1 VKSVDTARLLDHR
14 PRVTV
19 SGSFHR
25 HLASIQDDVASFLD
39 VGLEVLSPADP
50 RLVDAFGDFVFVA
63 SDRVRTLRVVQQRH
77 FEAIRQS
84 EFLWLVCPD
93 GYVGASAAMEVGVAV
108 SEGVPVVAMAPPNDQ
123 TLRQFVRVVRSL
135 ADALKYVSNAG
146 EGDGGPTVLLDPG
159 AAVEDAHFQ
168 LERIELV
175 LTRGD
180 EVHRLNDP
188 RLSAAAAKVRQALT
202 GL

>member
-1 VKSVDTARLLDHR
+1 MKSVHASRLNRR

-25 HLASIQDDVASFLD
+25 HLSTIYADVACLID
-39 VGLEVLSPADP
+39 VGVEVLSPADP
-50 RLVDAFGDFVFVA
+50 RLVDAFGEFVFVA
-63 SDRVRTLRVVQQRH
+63 SDRVRTLQVVQQRH

-108 SEGVPVVAMAPPNDQ
+108 SEGVPVVAQASPNDQ
-123 TLRQFVRVVRSL
+123 TLRQFVRVVGSV
-135 ADALKYVSNAG
+135 ADALRHVSNAAG
-146 EGDGGPTVLLDPG
+146 SGVGPTALLDPG
-159 AAVEDAHFQ
+159 AAVEDAHAQ
-168 LERIELV
+168 LERIELL
-175 LTRGD
+175 LTHGD
-180 EVHRLNDP
+180 AMHRLNDP
-188 RLSAAAAKVRQALT
+188 RLSAAAAMVRHALT